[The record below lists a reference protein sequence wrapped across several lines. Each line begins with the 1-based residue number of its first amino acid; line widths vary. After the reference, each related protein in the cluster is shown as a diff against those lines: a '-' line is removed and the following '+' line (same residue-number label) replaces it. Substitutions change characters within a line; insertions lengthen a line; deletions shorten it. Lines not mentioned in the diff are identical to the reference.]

1 MNEIL
6 QGAILG
12 VTLSFLIGPVFFA
25 LLQTGIEY
33 GFRAGVSYSSGVWLS
48 DFLIILLIYKS
59 MAAIAEVVKSN
70 EFVLYVGIVG
80 AIILIGFGLSSLI
93 TKIPN
98 KKNTPEII
106 DDADSINQPVWKFRL
121 KLFTKGFVINTINP
135 FTIIFWL
142 GVNTVILSKET
153 FTNRQAFLYFGSIL
167 LTLVI
172 TDLLKILLAKRIGSA
187 LKPTYILRMRQ
198 IAGILLIISGIV
210 MLIRVL

>member
-80 AIILIGFGLSSLI
+80 AIILIGFGLSSLL

-98 KKNTPEII
+98 KKNAPEII
-106 DDADSINQPVWKFRL
+106 EEADTNNQPIWKFRL
-121 KLFTKGFVINTINP
+121 KLFTKGFIINTINP

-167 LTLVI
+167 FTLVI

-187 LKPTYILRMRQ
+187 LKPLYILRMRQ
-198 IAGILLIISGIV
+198 IAGVLLMISGLV
-210 MLIRVL
+210 MLYRVL

>member
-1 MNEIL
+1 MNEIF

-172 TDLLKILLAKRIGSA
+172 TDLLKILLAKRIGAA

-210 MLIRVL
+210 MLFRVL

>member
-1 MNEIL
+1 MNEIF

>member
-1 MNEIL
+1 MNEIF

-198 IAGILLIISGIV
+198 IAGVLLIISGIV
-210 MLIRVL
+210 MLFRVL

>member
-80 AIILIGFGLSSLI
+80 AIILIGFGLSSFL

-98 KKNTPEII
+98 KKNAPEII
-106 DDADSINQPVWKFRL
+106 EEADTNNQPIWKFRL
-121 KLFTKGFVINTINP
+121 KLFTKGFIINTINP

-167 LTLVI
+167 FTLVI

-187 LKPTYILRMRQ
+187 LKPLYILRMRQ
-198 IAGILLIISGIV
+198 LAGVLLMISGLV
-210 MLIRVL
+210 MLYRVL